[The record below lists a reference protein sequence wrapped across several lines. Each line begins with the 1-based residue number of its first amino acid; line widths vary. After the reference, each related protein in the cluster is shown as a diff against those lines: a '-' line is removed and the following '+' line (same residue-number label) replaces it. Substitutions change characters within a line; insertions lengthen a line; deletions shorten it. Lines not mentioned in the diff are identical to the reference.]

1 MIGTDLGAGVVMDG
15 LQAPAGVTLAHPVG
29 QHMDGTV
36 ADLRQDA
43 GSVAS
48 VGIDRQPQRRVIPDN
63 AGLDHMLMIEIVIH
77 GNTRPHAQGIG
88 ERIGTIYLTGREAE
102 ELRSQLRQ
110 WLGKFYGAGGKARLE
125 RFNELR
131 LTVRCMHRLHG
142 QDHAPLYHLHADGLQ
157 QELIKTVFFYPYLDW
172 PELRIKLEDALDYLV
187 RLPAAAAAVP
197 DDELVADPA
206 PDRPAGGG

>member
-43 GSVAS
+43 GGVAS
-48 VGIDRQPQRRVIPDN
+48 VGVDRQPQRRVIPQH
-63 AGLDHMLMIEIVIH
+63 AGLDHMLMIEIIIY

-88 ERIGTIYLTGREAE
+88 ERIGTIYLTGGEAE
-102 ELRSQLRQ
+102 KLRSQFRQ
-110 WLGKFYGAGGKARLE
+110 WLSKFYVATGKAGLE

-131 LTVRCMHRLHG
+131 LAVRCMHRLHG
-142 QDHAPLYHLHADGLQ
+142 QDHPPLYHLHADGLHQ
-157 QELIKTVFFYPYLDW
+157 KLIKSIFLYPYLNW
-172 PELRIKLEDALDYLV
+172 SKLRVDIENALDDLI
-187 RLPAAAAAVP
+187 RLPSSAAAVP
-197 DDELVADPA
+197 DDELVTDPA
-206 PDRPAGGG
+206 PDRPAGG